1 MRDTIGIIFFFFRKE
16 CAWSGL
22 LHFFFFNKL
31 AAITS
36 RKVTDRK
43 NALNE
48 SVGLVAF
55 FK

>member
-1 MRDTIGIIFFFFRKE
+1 MRMEWFV
-16 CAWSGL
+16 AL
-22 LHFFFFNKL
+22 FFFFNKL

-43 NALNE
+43 NALNK

-55 FK
+55 LK